1 MAHILLQ
8 FSTMLQKGTNL
19 IHTKNIKGGTMKRL
33 LTVLLL
39 VAMLSV
45 FSSAKKVDVNSVNP
59 SENINIEN
67 NTARFENPLQDF
79 GPSYKGKTLVKATK
93 DLNVIHLGF
102 NNIDVRSGEPEIA
115 AEFRADNVK
124 STSNYYIVQFTG
136 PVQESYKDLLKSY
149 NVVFEWP
156 VRNYAFL
163 VKMDNAVAD
172 KIKDLSIINFVGLY
186 HPAYKVDADWLA
198 SESDLSEDFVIR
210 LHKSADMGMVVDE
223 LNRMGI
229 KITEISSAANT
240 IKGIAINTSL
250 SKVKEIVKITD
261 VFSVSRRV
269 KNYPMNDNGRAIMME
284 GAAATLADTILWEH
298 GIYGAGEVVNVTD
311 SGMQMLHY
319 AFYDASVALPTW
331 GHYPTHRKVIAYLPT
346 LPSFL
351 DTLNFGDEALA
362 SYHGSHT
369 TGTVAG
375 NDAPNAASTYDGIAK
390 DAKLFFMDAG
400 NTVDDFLWVPVDMYT
415 MFDTMYVHGVRVS
428 SNSYGSSG
436 AEWMGAYSDGSQ
448 MIDAYTWDHKDFVPV
463 FSAGNEGSG
472 AQTISTSPSAKNVV
486 AVGAHSESSPNSIAN
501 FSSRGPT
508 ADGRWG
514 VTICAPGVD
523 VTSVSGST
531 SGATSNYTSMDGT
544 SMSCPFTA
552 GSVALIRDWLK
563 QGFYPTGSA
572 IPANAVTDPTNSLI
586 RALLVNS
593 ANNMLQT
600 VPNTN
605 VGFGRIQLNNICF
618 FNDADSPRAVAFH
631 DNQDGLLTGEYV
643 EYQFNISSAATE
655 LKVSLAWTDY
665 PAPFFG
671 DNTVTDTT
679 LVNDLNLTLESPT
692 GTPYVINDHLNT
704 IEQIIV
710 ATPELGVWKIRVSG
724 TEVNISPQ
732 TYSIVV
738 SYDVL
743 NMSNGSVMF
752 DKAVYSAIDNNAVVT
767 VTDADGA
774 SPIDV
779 MVYSMLGDTETVTCT
794 GTSGLFE
801 GSITIGYD
809 LNANNDGLLAVT
821 ANDTLWAIYNDLSP
835 VQTLRAMATTDGN
848 IFTIYNVRLSAV
860 EGTRAFIAWNT
871 TEVATGK
878 VYYGTTTALGSETA
892 VDPNLVTDHSGDFAI
907 ILSSLS
913 PNTVYYYD
921 VESVDHKGN
930 TVRDDNGGN
939 HYSFATVDISGTD
952 ILVLLTDDN
961 QDYASGDVFA
971 HPDFLINAINEGG
984 WTYAWWTTSVNNFG
998 IVPVTDLMQNYK
1010 AVFLQT
1016 TQENYPPLTKN
1027 QEDSLGRYQEN
1038 GGRIAYTGHD
1048 LGWAMQDP
1056 AAYGSVGTDSDD
1068 SLWIADYLLAQ
1079 YWFDI
1084 IDAGDF
1090 TIYGVASD
1098 PISGDYT
1105 AGVSYNPFREG
1116 ADGDLFYTINNGF
1129 VNGTASTVWN
1139 WNDGTNVGICGS
1151 KWESQNTLGSA
1162 GVGVWG
1168 GYRTRVIYN
1177 AFEITQIDTA
1187 DASSANRTNILNNDL
1202 IWLIGHDHPDVTL
1215 TAPTGGEV
1223 FNSSPISIS
1232 WTASADAGNGATLD
1246 SVFLYY
1252 SPNGGDVWYELDKG
1266 TDAEVTSPYSWDVS
1280 SLTNGEDYVIKVKVK
1295 DGGVYPAMLGM
1306 DQSDPFTINIIGN
1319 DDLGP
1324 IVYAGSVQ
1332 TTINPIG
1339 NRTGGSPDNT
1349 FTLTA
1354 IVCDS
1359 STGMSTVGAA
1369 EWSYGATPAPAG
1381 TGNAMTAVDGT
1392 FDEMYEEATATVTVD
1407 GTWPSGDVKI
1417 WVRGRDSS
1425 PAKSVNN
1432 WGSAVS
1438 TDVTILNTLTVKLAS
1453 FTALSSDNEV
1463 TLRWR
1468 TESETNNAY
1477 FIVQKSSK
1485 KDGEYRDIATISAS
1499 ASGTYEFRD
1508 EDVFGGEVNYYR
1520 LTDVSTTG
1528 AKITHPAIK
1537 VLVNGRP
1544 RPTTYALT
1552 QNMPNP
1558 FTDRTMI
1565 EYSIPVEGKVE
1576 LGIYDVTGKLIRT
1589 LVSDNQS
1596 VNYYRVMWNGTD
1608 NSGNRVA
1615 SGVYFYK
1622 LSSGNFETSQKMTF
1636 LK

>member
-1 MAHILLQ
+1 
-8 FSTMLQKGTNL
+8 
-19 IHTKNIKGGTMKRL
+19 MKRL

-39 VAMLSV
+39 VAMLVV
-45 FSSAKKVDVNSVNP
+45 FSSAKSVDAGKVNP
-59 SENINIEN
+59 AETVNIEN

-93 DLNVIHLGF
+93 NPNLIHLGY
-102 NNIDVRSGEPEIA
+102 NDIDVRQGEPEISA
-115 AEFRADNVK
+115 DFRADNAK
-124 STSNYYIVQFTG
+124 GTSNYYIVQFTG

-156 VRNYAFL
+156 IRNYAFL
-163 VKMDNAVAD
+163 VKMDNTVAD

-186 HPAYKVDADWLA
+186 HPAYKVTADWLT
-198 SESDLSEDFVIR
+198 SESDLTEDFVVR
-210 LHKSADMGMVVDE
+210 LHKSADMKSVIDE
-223 LNRMGI
+223 LTNMGVQ
-229 KITEISSAANT
+229 ITEISSADIAIKSIAITTTLRT
-240 IKGIAINTSL
+240 IKN
-250 SKVKEIVKITD
+250 IVTITD
-261 VFSVSRRV
+261 VSSVSKRV
-269 KNYPMNDNGRAIMME
+269 KNYPKNDDGRSIMME

-298 GIYGAGEVVNVTD
+298 GIYGSGEVVNVTD
-311 SGMQMLHY
+311 SGITVPHY
-319 AFYDASVALPTW
+319 AFYDGSVSLTTW
-331 GHYPTHRKVIAYLPT
+331 GHYPTHRKVIAYLPP

-351 DTLNFGDEALA
+351 DTLNFGDE
-362 SYHGSHT
+362 SINDYHGSHT
-369 TGTVAG
+369 SGTVAG
-375 NDAPNAASTYDGIAK
+375 NDAPWATSTYDGIAK

-400 NTVDDFLWVPVDMYT
+400 NLVDDFFWVPVDIYT
-415 MFDTMYVHGVRVS
+415 MYDTMYVHGVRVS

-448 MIDAYTWDHKDFVPV
+448 MLDAYTWDHKDFVPCY
-463 FSAGNEGSG
+463 SAGNEGSG
-472 AQTISTSPSAKNVV
+472 SQTISTTPSAKNVV
-486 AVGAHSESSPNSIAN
+486 AVGAHSESSPNTIAS

-508 ADGRWG
+508 ADGRYG
-514 VTICAPGVD
+514 VTICAPGMD
-523 VTSVSGST
+523 VMSVRGST
-531 SGATSNYTSMDGT
+531 SGATSNYLAMDGT
-544 SMSCPFTA
+544 SMACPFTA
-552 GSVALIRDWLK
+552 GAVALIRDWLK
-563 QGFYPTGSA
+563 QGYYPTGSA

-593 ANNMLQT
+593 ANNMGQT
-600 VPNTN
+600 VPNN
-605 VGFGRIQLNNICF
+605 NIGFGRVQLNNICF
-618 FNDADSPRAVAFH
+618 FNDADSPRAIAFH
-631 DNQDGLLTGEYV
+631 DNKDGLLTGEYV
-643 EYQFNISSAATE
+643 EYQFNLTSAATE

-665 PAPFFG
+665 PAPFNG
-671 DNTVTDTT
+671 DNTITDTT
-679 LVNDLNLTLESPT
+679 LVNDIDLTMESPT

-710 ATPELGVWKIRVSG
+710 TSPETGVWKIRVTG
-724 TEVNISPQ
+724 TEINISPQ

-743 NMSNGSVMF
+743 NSTNGSVTF
-752 DKAVYSAIDNNAVVT
+752 DKAVYSAVDNSASIT
-767 VTDADGA
+767 VTDANA
-774 SPIDV
+774 TSPIDV
-779 MVYSMLGDTETVTCT
+779 LVYSMLGDTETVSCV
-794 GTSGLFE
+794 GTSGIFE
-801 GSITIGYD
+801 GSISLAYE
-809 LNANNDGLLAVT
+809 LVANGNNTLAIT
-821 ANDTLWAIYNDLSP
+821 ANDTIWAEYSDVSP
-835 VQTLRAMATTDGN
+835 VQTLKAMATTDGN
-848 IFTIYNVRLSAV
+848 IFTIYNVHLEYV

-907 ILSSLS
+907 ILSNLT

-961 QDYASGDVFA
+961 QDYGSGDIFA
-971 HPDFLINAINEGG
+971 HPDFLIDAINEGG

-1027 QEDSLGRYQEN
+1027 QQESLAVYQEN

-1048 LGWAMQDP
+1048 FGWAMGDNT
-1056 AAYGSVGTDSDD
+1056 AWGSVGTDRDD
-1068 SLWIADYLLAQ
+1068 SLFLVDYMMGV

-1090 TIYGVASD
+1090 TIYGQAGD
-1098 PISGDYT
+1098 PISGAYT

-1116 ADGDLFYTINNGF
+1116 ADGDLVYIVNNGF
-1129 VNGTASTVWN
+1129 VNGTGSQVWN
-1139 WNDGTNVGICGS
+1139 WDDGSNVGICGV
-1151 KWESQNTLGSA
+1151 KWESNSDLGSA

-1168 GYRTRVIYN
+1168 GEKTRVIYN

-1187 DASSANRTNILNNDL
+1187 DASSANRTDILNQDL

-1215 TAPTGGEV
+1215 TAPTGGET
-1223 FNSSPISIS
+1223 FATSPISIT
-1232 WTASADAGNGATLD
+1232 WTASADGANGATID

-1266 TDAEVTSPYSWDVS
+1266 TEAEVTSPYSWDVS
-1280 SLTNGEDYVIKVKVK
+1280 SLTNGDNYIVKVKVK

-1306 DQSDPFTINIIGN
+1306 DVSDPFTINIVGN
-1319 DDLGP
+1319 DNLGP
-1324 IVYAGSVQ
+1324 VVYSGSVQ
-1332 TTINPIG
+1332 ASLNPVG
-1339 NRTGGSPDNT
+1339 NRAGGAPTNE
-1349 FTLTA
+1349 FILTA

-1359 STGMSTVGAA
+1359 TTGMSNIGAA

-1381 TGNAMTAVDGT
+1381 TGNAMTAADGS
-1392 FDEMYEEATATVTVD
+1392 FNSMYEPVTATITVD
-1407 GTWPSGDVKI
+1407 GSWPEGEVTV
-1417 WVRGRDSS
+1417 WVRGRDDSPSKS
-1425 PAKSVNN
+1425 PAN

-1438 TDVTILNTLTVKLAS
+1438 TDITILNTLSVKLAS
-1453 FTALSSDNEV
+1453 FTALSADNEV

-1468 TESETNNAY
+1468 TESESDNAY
-1477 FIVQKSSK
+1477 FIIQKSDA
-1485 KDGEYRDIATISAS
+1485 KDGVYSDIGTVSAS
-1499 ASGTYEFRD
+1499 ASGTYEF
-1508 EDVFGGEVNYYR
+1508 EDRNVFGGEVNYYR
-1520 LTDVSTTG
+1520 LVDVSTTG
-1528 AKITHPAIK
+1528 AKVTHPAIK

-1544 RPTTYALT
+1544 RPTTYSLT
-1552 QNMPNP
+1552 QNLPNP

-1565 EYSIPVEGKVE
+1565 EYTIPVEGKVE
-1576 LGIYDVTGKLIRT
+1576 LGIYDVTGKLVRT
-1589 LVSDNQS
+1589 LVNESQN
-1596 VNYYRVMWNGTD
+1596 VNYYRVFWNGTD

-1622 LSSGNFETSQKMTF
+1622 LTSGGFDTSQKMTF